1 MKLCPREP
9 AKQQSKPVKAMKWR
23 LTKCTIR
30 QGKRSTENCF
40 ASQRI
45 RHTRKRLNF
54 IEQTRKQDA
63 HREICCVYPVFWLCG
78 GIQCWNHDS
87 GARKERCND
96 KPYDILLGIHY
107 GKRKATAVMSSDVCC
122 CFCGVKG
129 KHVYSTFRP
138 FGMDRNA
145 ENGNTT

>member
-1 MKLCPREP
+1 MSRPENR
-9 AKQQSKPVKAMKWR
+9 MH
-23 LTKCTIR
+23 
-30 QGKRSTENCF
+30 TEKSAVCILF
-40 ASQRI
+40 FGSV
-45 RHTRKRLNF
+45 
-54 IEQTRKQDA
+54 E
-63 HREICCVYPVFWLCG
+63 VYSAGTVIP
-78 GIQCWNHDS
+78 